1 MAGIFISIG
10 ISLILTIISLI
21 PTLIAGSTKILATLI
36 FKLPVYTSV
45 ALAVSLYAYHKGL
58 NALIAIP
65 LVLAA
70 LFITTIFQRS
80 RNFTNTITICGI
92 GLLVTI
98 GYYYVGIHASDS
110 ALKLMLLT
118 FIYIAVWIIFVFFS
132 TCTET
137 GDTLDINSKKEYIY
151 IGILS
156 MLMTTYAT
164 NAVARVSLPASGI
177 YYHYCVNPTDTTQRI
192 LGILL
197 YILFG
202 LIPTIAILIFSYRT
216 FDNTEPI
223 NLPFNKDKQMEAEAL
238 KQENLSKF
246 NAMFEEFRN
255 KDDSLMS
262 FVDKDF
268 IKIVDILR
276 EENKLYPCIIND
288 GIAYIE
294 KVKEFDNNPAPANK
308 DIKRAKQYFINEASY
323 RREEYDKKYNALLN
337 VYENLPG
344 MEFFVQDLKKEYLFT
359 TLTDINCASS
369 HKIKNQKIFSV
380 L

>member
-21 PTLIAGSTKILATLI
+21 PTFIAGSTKIVATLI
-36 FKLPVYTSV
+36 FRIPVYTGV
-45 ALAVSLYAYHKGL
+45 ALATSLYAYNKGL
-58 NALIAIP
+58 DIITTVP
-65 LVLAA
+65 IVLVA
-70 LFITTIFQRS
+70 LFITAIFQRS
-80 RNFTNTITICGI
+80 RNFANTITVCGI

-98 GYYYVGIHASDS
+98 GYYYAGLHVSDS

-118 FIYIAVWIIFVFFS
+118 AIYIVIWGLFVFFS

-137 GDTLDINSKKEYIY
+137 GDTLEINSKKEYIY

-177 YYHYCVNPTDTTQRI
+177 YYHYCVNPADTTQRI

-202 LIPTIAILIFSYRT
+202 LVPTIAILIFSYKI

-223 NLPFNKDKQMEAEAL
+223 LPSSKRKQMEAEAL

-246 NAMFEEFRN
+246 NAVFEEFRN

-276 EENKLYPCIIND
+276 EENKLYSYIVNG
-288 GIAYIE
+288 GIDYIE
-294 KVKEFDNNPAPANK
+294 RVKEFDNNPAPINE
-308 DIKRAKQYFINEASY
+308 DIKRAKQYFINESLY
-323 RREEYDKKYNALLN
+323 RREAYDKKYNALLN

-359 TLTDINCASS
+359 TLTDINCAFS
-369 HKIKNQKIFSV
+369 HKIKNQKNDSV

>member
-21 PTLIAGSTKILATLI
+21 PTLIAGSTKIVATLI
-36 FKLPVYTSV
+36 FRIPVYTGV
-45 ALAVSLYAYHKGL
+45 ALATSLYAYNKGL
-58 NALIAIP
+58 DIITTVLV
-65 LVLAA
+65 VLAA
-70 LFITTIFQRS
+70 LFITAIFQRS
-80 RNFTNTITICGI
+80 RNLANTITVCGI

-98 GYYYVGIHASDS
+98 GYYYAGLHVSDS
-110 ALKLMLLT
+110 AIKLMLLT
-118 FIYIAVWIIFVFFS
+118 AIYIVIWGLFVFFS

-137 GDTLDINSKKEYIY
+137 GDTLEINSKKEYIY

-177 YYHYCVNPTDTTQRI
+177 YYHYCVNPADTTQRI

-202 LIPTIAILIFSYRT
+202 LVPTIAILIFSYKI

-223 NLPFNKDKQMEAEAL
+223 LPSSKRKQMEAEAL

-246 NAMFEEFRN
+246 NAVFEEFRN

-276 EENKLYPCIIND
+276 EENKLYSYIVNG
-288 GIAYIE
+288 GIEYIE
-294 KVKEFDNNPAPANK
+294 RVKEFDNNPAPINA
-308 DIKRAKQYFINEASY
+308 DIKRAKQYFINESLY
-323 RREEYDKKYNALLN
+323 KREAYDKKYNALLN

-359 TLTDINCASS
+359 TLTDINCAFS
-369 HKIKNQKIFSV
+369 HKIKNQKNDSV

>member
-118 FIYIAVWIIFVFFS
+118 AIYIVIWILFVFFS

-137 GDTLDINSKKEYIY
+137 GDFLEISNKKEYIY

-156 MLMTTYAT
+156 MLMSTYAT
-164 NAVARVSLPASGI
+164 NAVARVSLPTSGI
-177 YYHYCVNPTDTTQRI
+177 YYHYCVNPTDTKQRI

-202 LIPTIAILIFSYRT
+202 LVPTISILIFLYKVY
-216 FDNTEPI
+216 DDMEPI
-223 NLPFNKDKQMEAEAL
+223 LPSSKRKQMEAESL
-238 KQENLSKF
+238 RQENIAKL
-246 NAMFEEFRN
+246 NTALEEFRN

-268 IKIVDILR
+268 IKIVDILKKQ
-276 EENKLYPCIIND
+276 NKLYSYFAIG
-288 GIAYIE
+288 GIEYIE
-294 KVKEFDNNPAPANK
+294 RVKEFDNNPAPINK
-308 DIKRAKQYFINEASY
+308 DIKRANQYFINEHLH
-323 RREEYDKKYNALLN
+323 RRKAYDKKYNDLIN
-337 VYENLPG
+337 VYEKLPG

-359 TLTDINCASS
+359 TLTGTDFASS
-369 HKIKNQKIFSV
+369 LKINNQKNDSV

>member
-118 FIYIAVWIIFVFFS
+118 FIYIVVWSLFVFFS

-137 GDTLDINSKKEYIY
+137 GDFFEISNKKEYIY

-164 NAVARVSLPASGI
+164 NAVARVSLPTSGI
-177 YYHYCVNPTDTTQRI
+177 YYHYCVNPTDTKQRI

-202 LIPTIAILIFSYRT
+202 LVPTISILIFLYKVY
-216 FDNTEPI
+216 DNREPI
-223 NLPFNKDKQMEAEAL
+223 LPSSKRKQMEAEAVW
-238 KQENLSKF
+238 QENKAKF
-246 NAMFEEFRN
+246 NAALEEFRN

-268 IKIVDILR
+268 IKMADILKKQ
-276 EENKLYPCIIND
+276 NKLYANFVY
-288 GIAYIE
+288 GGMEYIE
-294 KVKEFDNNPAPANK
+294 RVKEFDNNPAPINK
-308 DIKRAKQYFINEASY
+308 DIKRANQYFINDY
-323 RREEYDKKYNALLN
+323 LHRRKAYDKKYNDLIN
-337 VYENLPG
+337 VYEKLPG

-359 TLTDINCASS
+359 TLTGTNFASS
-369 HKIKNQKIFSV
+369 LKIHNQQNNNSV